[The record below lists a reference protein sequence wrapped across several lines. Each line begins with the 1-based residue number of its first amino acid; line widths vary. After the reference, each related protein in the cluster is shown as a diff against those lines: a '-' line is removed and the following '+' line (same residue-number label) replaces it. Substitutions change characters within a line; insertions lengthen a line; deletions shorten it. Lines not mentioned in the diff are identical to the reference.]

1 MPKPNFRR
9 IKLTRGREYS
19 VPMAERLNDSL
30 QYLPIKQRAIVLADM
45 MEESGL
51 DPLAKSAGDEY
62 QGLLQWGADRYK
74 ITSDDREKEL
84 TKQLQNLRNTIN
96 DTTDSKSWTHGG
108 KGSGYNTLK
117 DAYIAFNDTT
127 NTLDQMHRGF
137 SFGYV
142 RPTGKEDSH
151 QNRLKVAQQVYN
163 RMLEAQ
169 ENNPISQDVPAY
181 NDGFPWKSPQNYVPP
196 KVTSDTYNDG
206 MPVLKSE
213 GGQIEKRKLWDD
225 LSIAEKSEIMKVAI
239 QNGITSLQDIK
250 AKYNEFAE
258 GGPKNNISDGQYY
271 DIMEKVAEQNY
282 KDWGYN
288 NPDEALVHMLNDNT
302 YNYRGYYNEFPNGDG
317 NALDHWPDKY
327 KTAYHPTFSDE
338 SIYSEKTSEY
348 NSTGRKGGHW
358 LKNNYDFFIPS
369 ISWNNKF
376 AKGGPADEGLGTFGR
391 QNPGN
396 RFDGTSQPS
405 QQMDRGPYIT
415 RGVAENGTPYYT
427 GTYSP
432 ELQSYLDPVW
442 FDENGEYNIGL
453 PEVTVRPSGE
463 QLANSG
469 REKAFGYIGPIV
481 DAAASF
487 NPLWGTIS
495 GVAHGLESAKDIY
508 DNGLNLGNALG
519 VGLGIGLPVVHV
531 PRLYNKGIQA
541 ITKNGNKIVKANVTT
556 KNISNS
562 SKLPFESELDWSPEG
577 WLSKRENGIYDA
589 EDVAALQSHI
599 PEYIG
604 IEKAAKE
611 NNTWLKLPDGSI
623 WQGDPRSWVQLQS
636 KDGKKLIMREL
647 FHGNDDR
654 YIGSGGIDETPNV
667 LGRKALWTST
677 NPNVPLTY
685 GRHKYIFTIPK
696 GTEGIEYDAKG
707 ANWNRI
713 EHKPGF
719 KVDTNDIARTFAD
732 DNNVLIIRNVV
743 DRGAD
748 PRPRPGVELPSYL
761 PKETLSD
768 YNKRVFLG
776 DDYIIGKNISR
787 KSLLGNNGNFDL
799 SNPNIYKGITPF
811 AVSTLFLEPQR

>member
-1 MPKPNFRR
+1 MPKPNFRG

-30 QYLPIKQRAIVLADM
+30 QYLPIKQKAIVLADM

-169 ENNPISQDVPAY
+169 GNNPISQDIPAY
-181 NDGFPWKSPQNYVPP
+181 NDGILGEARQKYIPS
-196 KVTSDTYNDG
+196 KVTSDVYKYNDG
-206 MPVLKSE
+206 MPALKSD

-239 QNGITSLQDIK
+239 QNGITSLKDIRS
-250 AKYNEFAE
+250 KYNEFAE
-258 GGPKNNISDGQYY
+258 GGPKEKDKSLSDNIKERLYY
-271 DIMEKVAEQNY
+271 NVT
-282 KDWGYN
+282 
-288 NPDEALVHMLNDNT
+288 P
-302 YNYRGYYNEFPNGDG
+302 RGYE
-317 NALDHWPDKY
+317 NAVPRLY
-327 KTAYHPTFSDE
+327 
-338 SIYSEKTSEY
+338 
-348 NSTGRKGGHW
+348 
-358 LKNNYDFFIPS
+358 
-369 ISWNNKF
+369 
-376 AKGGPADEGLGTFGR
+376 
-391 QNPGN
+391 
-396 RFDGTSQPS
+396 DGTSQPS
-405 QQMDRGPYIT
+405 QQMNRGPYIT

-442 FDENGEYNIGL
+442 FNENGEYNIGL
-453 PEVTVRPSGE
+453 PEVIVRPSGE
-463 QLANSG
+463 QLVNSG

-519 VGLGIGLPVVHV
+519 VGLGIGLPMVHV

-623 WQGDPRSWVQLQS
+623 WQGDPRSWVQLRS

-677 NPNVPLTY
+677 NPNVSPTY

-748 PRPRPGVELPSYL
+748 PRPRPGIELPSYL
-761 PKETLSD
+761 SKETLSD

-776 DDYIIGKNISR
+776 DDYIIGKNIPR
-787 KSLLGNNGNFDL
+787 KSLLANNGNFDL